1 MKKLKL
7 LAVAFLTMF
16 FVNANV
22 YAECRE
28 VATGEEVA
36 KVEGGKYCD
45 TLDEAFTS
53 VSEKGTV
60 KLLKDITE
68 ASKPYIFIGTTGDGR
83 VTPKE
88 MTIDFDTHTLTINGS
103 ATKFGILV
111 YGTATLK
118 NGNIISNVTESGGS
132 KASAIVLGNTAK
144 LTLENM
150 KIESTTGYG
159 INAQAGT
166 TSLTLDKDSEVKA
179 SVAATI
185 IGHGASAHHTFN
197 ISGKVTN
204 TQTYSALEGQ
214 YQAGDVNINIYE
226 GADVVSSM
234 GAGILHMCPGNVLV
248 DNGSVT
254 GNTAIIMTKG
264 NLDVTG
270 GTIRGTGDYQEF
282 KASANYQVFDNGA
295 AIYIEP
301 ADTINTN
308 ITGGTLQSEKSY
320 ALSAPVA
327 ADTNKD
333 KLTLSISDGNFQ
345 GNLGSIELTGL
356 TKFVTSGMF
365 SDTINPEFISDGSAE
380 SESGRVGIVYKI
392 EIDDYKNGTVKSQYN
407 DAVKNEIINV
417 DITPDKDFKKGKI
430 KVVDADGKEIQYEET
445 DTGIKFKMPESDV
458 KISVEFTKVE
468 QEIMPPQTL
477 DNIFLFVSLGIVSII
492 AIILVVRKM
501 KAN

>member
-7 LAVAFLTMF
+7 LTLAFLTMF
-16 FVNANV
+16 IVNANV

-28 VATGEEVA
+28 VATGEEFA
-36 KVEGGKYCD
+36 EVEGEYCD
-45 TLDEAFTS
+45 TLDDAFTK

-68 ASKPYIFIGTTGDGR
+68 ASKPYIFIGTTGSGR

-88 MTIDFDTHTLTINGS
+88 MTVDFNTHTITINGT

-111 YGTATLK
+111 YGNATLK
-118 NGNIISNVTESGGS
+118 NGSIISNVSESGGS
-132 KASAIVLGNTAK
+132 KASAIVLGSVAH

-150 KIESTTGYG
+150 KVESTTGYG

-166 TSLTLDKDSEVKA
+166 TSLTVDKDSEVKA

-197 ISGKVTN
+197 ISGTVIN

-226 GADVVSSM
+226 GANVVSSK
-234 GAGILHMCPGNVLV
+234 GAGILHMCPGNVLM

-270 GTIRGTGDYQEF
+270 GIVKGTGNYQEF
-282 KASANYQVFDNGA
+282 KGSADYQVFDNGA

-301 ADTINTN
+301 VDTVKVT
-308 ITGGTLQSEKSY
+308 ITGGRLQSDKSY
-320 ALSAPVA
+320 ALSAPA
-327 ADTNKD
+327 NEDTNKD
-333 KLTLSISDGNFQ
+333 KLTLSISDGNFK
-345 GNLGSIELTGL
+345 GSLGSISLTGL
-356 TKFVTSGMF
+356 TKFVTGGTF
-365 SDTINPEFISDGSAE
+365 ADNINADFISEGSGE
-380 SESGRVGIVYKI
+380 SESGKVGIVYKI
-392 EIDDYKNGTVKSQYN
+392 EIDDYKNGVVKAQYQN
-407 DAVKNEIINV
+407 AVKDEVINV
-417 DITPDKDFKKGKI
+417 DITPDKDYQKGKI
-430 KVVDADGKEIQYEET
+430 KIVDNDGKEVSYEET
-445 DTGIKFKMPESDV
+445 DTGIKFKMPESNV
-458 KISVEFTKVE
+458 KISIEFTKVE
-468 QEIMPPQTL
+468 QTIMPPQTF
-477 DNIFLFVSLGIVSII
+477 DNIFLFISLGIVSII

-501 KAN
+501 KSVK